1 MIHKILRL
9 FLNILTVDE
18 KNYLL
23 DRGNLTQRIQVQ
35 LYQKQKAFSEFCFA
49 FLKPIS
55 NFKHL
60 PKKVIVIAGL
70 FPEIHAPKNMVT

>member
-1 MIHKILRL
+1 M
-9 FLNILTVDE
+9 
-18 KNYLL
+18 
-23 DRGNLTQRIQVQ
+23 Q

-60 PKKVIVIAGL
+60 PKKVIVIADV
-70 FPEIHAPKNMVT
+70 FPEIPAAKKIVR